1 MKYKNNF
8 FTNKPVLFVNQ
19 SIGPLFEDI
28 INSGNKKTDI
38 KVFEGIAYLNKNYF
52 SRFWTWSI
60 YSIQLYLHIIK
71 NDKKYSKILFVTN
84 PPFTIFIA
92 LVTKTPYAFL
102 LYDLYPQV
110 LKQLNMPKLFFKS
123 ISLVW
128 NIVNKK
134 IFTKAFKIY
143 TLSNSMADKTK
154 QYFIVEDDWKEK
166 VKVIPPWAN
175 TNNLYPVPISQ
186 NNFRKKYNY
195 DSKLLVTYSGNLGL
209 THPVEIIVNA
219 SILVNSNCKI
229 MIIGSGPKLNL
240 LKKIA
245 QKNNIDKRKL
255 NFLEKLPYSL
265 LSESSSAADISV
277 VTLDRKSS
285 DASLPSK
292 TFTSLATGTPIVV
305 LAPDESGIAKLIK
318 KHKCGIVI
326 EPNKNSHKELANLI
340 NYYSSNKK
348 ELKKLSD
355 NALEASKFYTQ
366 KNADIL
372 IEDFLKE

>member
-1 MKYKNNF
+1 
-8 FTNKPVLFVNQ
+8 
-19 SIGPLFEDI
+19 
-28 INSGNKKTDI
+28 
-38 KVFEGIAYLNKNYF
+38 
-52 SRFWTWSI
+52 
-60 YSIQLYLHIIK
+60 
-71 NDKKYSKILFVTN
+71 
-84 PPFTIFIA
+84 
-92 LVTKTPYAFL
+92 
-102 LYDLYPQV
+102 
-110 LKQLNMPKLFFKS
+110 
-123 ISLVW
+123 
-128 NIVNKK
+128 
-134 IFTKAFKIY
+134 
-143 TLSNSMADKTK
+143 
-154 QYFIVEDDWKEK
+154 
-166 VKVIPPWAN
+166 
-175 TNNLYPVPISQ
+175 
-186 NNFRKKYNY
+186 
-195 DSKLLVTYSGNLGL
+195 
-209 THPVEIIVNA
+209 
-219 SILVNSNCKI
+219 
-229 MIIGSGPKLNL
+229 
-240 LKKIA
+240 
-245 QKNNIDKRKL
+245 

-305 LAPDESGIAKLIK
+305 LAPYESGIAKLIK